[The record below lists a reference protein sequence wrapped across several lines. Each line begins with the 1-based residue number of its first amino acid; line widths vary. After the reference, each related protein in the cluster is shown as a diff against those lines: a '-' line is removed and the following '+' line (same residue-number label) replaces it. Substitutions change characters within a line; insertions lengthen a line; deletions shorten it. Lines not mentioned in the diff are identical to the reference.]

1 MDKAEM
7 VGRPVVIC
15 DIDGVIADC
24 THRLKF
30 IQCSPEQPK
39 ANWDAFFDACSE
51 DAPLEPMIRFLRA
64 LDDEFDILYVTG
76 RPASTHMKT
85 MLWMARYDVP
95 LEKGSDIYMR
105 KDGDHRQD
113 SVVKAE
119 IFDKYIARDVHAVF
133 EDRDQ
138 VVQMWREKGLLCL
151 QPKKGD
157 Y

>member
-1 MDKAEM
+1 MSE
-7 VGRPVVIC
+7 RPVVIC

-30 IQCSPEQPK
+30 IESKP
-39 ANWDAFFDACSE
+39 ADWDAFFEACSE
-51 DAPLEPMIRFLRA
+51 DAPLEPMIRLLRA
-64 LDDEFDILYVTG
+64 MDDEFDILYVTG
-76 RPASTHMKT
+76 RPERVRLKT
-85 MLWMARYDVP
+85 ILWMTHHDVP
-95 LEKGSDIYMR
+95 LEHSNDLFMR

-113 SVVKAE
+113 FAVKAE
-119 IFDKYIARDVHAVF
+119 IFDKHIARDIHAVF

-138 VVQMWREKGLLCL
+138 VVQMWRDKGLLCL